1 MKTYV
6 GIDIGACYIKAAK
19 FSPQLKRVQPVKL
32 NMNIAGSF
40 ALPSAILYDKINGE
54 VEVKVNDAALTC
66 KNADNKILRLTP
78 KLAQKNW
85 RKFIPNLDR
94 EISAD
99 AALKDLFVKIWRNI
113 SNQAARD
120 ENFDVTL
127 TVPAAFSEVQRKK
140 IRHAAICADVPISTI
155 VTEPFAEIFADEEIS
170 QSTAAQIVFVFDF
183 GATTLD
189 ATIFQIKRNPK
200 SLDVKQLSAGT
211 LTFGG
216 VNIDDS
222 ILKNIFATKYP
233 SEVKIFG
240 AELERLITAMK
251 EEIFFDEEE
260 ISNGT
265 LIDGRGK
272 LHEFE
277 LTREEI
283 FSAIELND
291 VKEKIISLIDE
302 VLDDAGI
309 FPEEVTAV
317 KVFGGTA
324 AVDYFTVLLEK
335 YFDVEIFDAEE
346 IEREDL
352 TLGAAIGAVKYR
364 HLTDEENL
372 RVKSKTVVPCGIY
385 IQRGEKFLRCIK
397 RNELRGFVTPYKP
410 ILVDELKKNKW
421 RVSLY
426 QSFCN
431 EIELTAE
438 GSAVFIGDIQLDSTL
453 YESTQA
459 ILFKMHVDA
468 AGQVCVNFF
477 EDRKVNGKSKI
488 VFVEEKILG
497 EVK

>member
-1 MKTYV
+1 M
-6 GIDIGACYIKAAK
+6 
-19 FSPQLKRVQPVKL
+19 
-32 NMNIAGSF
+32 
-40 ALPSAILYDKINGE
+40 
-54 VEVKVNDAALTC
+54 
-66 KNADNKILRLTP
+66 
-78 KLAQKNW
+78 
-85 RKFIPNLDR
+85 
-94 EISAD
+94 
-99 AALKDLFVKIWRNI
+99 
-113 SNQAARD
+113 
-120 ENFDVTL
+120 
-127 TVPAAFSEVQRKK
+127 
-140 IRHAAICADVPISTI
+140 
-155 VTEPFAEIFADEEIS
+155 
-170 QSTAAQIVFVFDF
+170 
-183 GATTLD
+183 
-189 ATIFQIKRNPK
+189 
-200 SLDVKQLSAGT
+200 
-211 LTFGG
+211 TFGG

-309 FPEEVTAV
+309 FPEEVTSV

-397 RNELRGFVTPYKP
+397 RNEMRGFVTPYKP
-410 ILVDELKKNKW
+410 ICADGLKKNKW